1 MAQCKLSPQE
11 FIKDAF
17 TPQVAA
23 MCTPGVQRCCDKNNL
38 DFIEIL
44 EPFSTLTNDVTYK
57 DPTGSA
63 VTVKNLK
70 LTFVDVNARPPQT
83 TLARKLLNS
92 SVIETLEP
100 EMKSLTVNNFQLEV
114 LSFTPWFENW
124 RDTFFR
130 VQYPSDHEFTKHFL
144 ACLLIVSST
153 DNNMIE
159 TMHQLVQNLN
169 RMQSVPETM
178 PKWFTVN
185 VLKYYI
191 ILHDNV
197 EGDISIANEGF
208 NVLKTQYGSSNCFLL
223 RINSR
228 TPGLEKV
235 EHLPDPWS
243 QFLNSRIDLKNYQL
257 SPSSSP
263 DPKRHDSFEI
273 GQEANETRN
282 ITYHP
287 LSPELENILTDMQF
301 EKEEPMIKQNTEKW
315 RHGGCLSAND
325 VEQIKTML
333 NEFVKVC
340 LLPYIEKHLS
350 LLHDAA
356 TNKKGVSKSLL
367 SATKRWFGSGKPNSN
382 SLAANNL
389 TYSVDAPELQIRR
402 LGDLYFMFGN
412 YSAAFQAYHTAKR
425 DYNADQAWLYYAGAL
440 EMAALSAFM
449 ANESSR
455 KTYDYMEES
464 IATYLTTCKLPQ
476 FATRATILSSECLK
490 AKQLYGE
497 TAHQLIR
504 MTSEDSD
511 LRSALFLEQASCCFI
526 QSNML
531 RKYAFH
537 MVLSGHRFFK
547 AAQKKHSL
555 RCYKQAYQI
564 YEKTGWDLASDHIH
578 YTIGR
583 LANHLQIFDEAVK
596 SFAKLLNGES
606 KQSGLQQG
614 IFLKEY
620 LTILELKRKDDGLN
634 ELPILP
640 VPELNNAVIKVLV
653 GPARPLST
661 PGKVPALGIHFT
673 GCENSTVEERWH
685 KLEELLLSEESGK
698 APVVFKPVV
707 TLRTARSTDTNT
719 LLAIINE
726 PIQVSIQLINSLQT
740 VLQLKDL
747 YLIWCY
753 ENDKKSVTNLESND
767 DVDKYMKTY
776 VTKSVVIQGNSRQDL
791 ILSLTPVATGDVF
804 LSGICY
810 CLTASGDNTDAVS
823 VKGKQLFKV
832 SNRESYCSV
841 QPIYLKILP
850 FAPCLQMTFSE
861 INLDFLAGQMQ
872 RVSVDFQNTGSVSLK
887 NIMIATSVPHLLSNC
902 ELKTNQLEYAIGSD
916 DTPHNKGKKARKN
929 HITTIPLPSG
939 QLESGQSIS
948 FYIWVK
954 APPVK
959 GPSSIDLLAYYEN
972 VDSQR
977 IPKYRLIRHTWNLSV
992 QESITV
998 DISTQNSYTSTTAE
1012 DLALALKTT
1021 NLNQIHNS
1029 ISTEIT
1035 LLNIALLSNNW
1046 VLTQD
1051 IVTPKYINLKAQESA
1066 HILIKAR
1073 RKVSKSC
1080 KQTNLSLNSEKTTL
1094 PHLSTAFQ
1102 AFARKSHVP
1111 ELNIFELN
1119 SENDKREGTLIL
1131 EWRALVCD
1139 ASNRRIVYGHT
1150 CVPIEIN
1157 RKEHHLETL
1166 ISESII
1172 DLNSLTTHE
1181 SDYLYT
1187 SQNLVTYNL
1196 FYSAVVRHNF
1206 KKKVSCVVPITLVI
1220 HSVADKKIT
1229 ITIST
1234 IASSMV
1240 SCNTHNRSTKSC
1252 LTSSQATSNFSWLT
1266 NGKVVRILEPLTTI
1280 AVKLSAIIANPGTFD
1295 LGANLLVFCNSLV
1308 HDDVPVLQRNQ
1319 ATSSLIVIDGGS

>member
-44 EPFSTLTNDVTYK
+44 EPFSTLTND
-57 DPTGSA
+57 
-63 VTVKNLK
+63 
-70 LTFVDVNARPPQT
+70 
-83 TLARKLLNS
+83 
-92 SVIETLEP
+92 
-100 EMKSLTVNNFQLEV
+100 
-114 LSFTPWFENW
+114 
-124 RDTFFR
+124 
-130 VQYPSDHEFTKHFL
+130 
-144 ACLLIVSST
+144 
-153 DNNMIE
+153 
-159 TMHQLVQNLN
+159 
-169 RMQSVPETM
+169 
-178 PKWFTVN
+178 
-185 VLKYYI
+185 
-191 ILHDNV
+191 
-197 EGDISIANEGF
+197 
-208 NVLKTQYGSSNCFLL
+208 
-223 RINSR
+223 
-228 TPGLEKV
+228 GLEKV

-804 LSGICY
+804 LSG
-810 CLTASGDNTDAVS
+810 
-823 VKGKQLFKV
+823 
-832 SNRESYCSV
+832 
-841 QPIYLKILP
+841 
-850 FAPCLQMTFSE
+850 
-861 INLDFLAGQMQ
+861 
-872 RVSVDFQNTGSVSLK
+872 
-887 NIMIATSVPHLLSNC
+887 
-902 ELKTNQLEYAIGSD
+902 
-916 DTPHNKGKKARKN
+916 
-929 HITTIPLPSG
+929 